1 MSIAFFKKYPDADPN
16 RFVLRDG
23 KVLFKLNPDN
33 EYRLLDIESDTYQR
47 TSTWTKFL
55 TSYKERGFGIFFTDG
70 TVPEFQNTRFPNDP
84 TRQGWGKHPIIDSTF
99 QKPVDLGYVTNKF
112 KIYVTNTEYF
122 MTDLFFPPEDWKEG
136 KTINEVAGLDIRKRP
151 FDYKN
156 ESYFTM
162 LCATYVATFLCGIS
176 IQHLTESDNVPKII
190 TSMVRYHLYY
200 QIEKFRTNP
209 SLLDR
214 YASQFEKPV
223 RKYLPIKHIK
233 VLSVG
238 KDRDGNL
245 EYYKGTVNYST
256 TDYKSL
262 IAQST
267 TGLTKIGQKLFQQSI
282 ESYVYAVLGAQ
293 AKTRWPIVG
302 EGAKSL
308 QTQDVFHTIVGEMIN
323 ENDVT
328 TTISN
333 MRTAIKSTNVVLN
346 MAISPGMI
354 LVPSNLIIQKEK
366 IPGCNN
372 VLTLAT
378 DKMKF
383 GKNADVNYK
392 APKTES
398 ESSTQGGDTTPDTPK
413 TANSESESSTQGG
426 NTGSKSPKTANS
438 EYESSTQE
446 GDTGSK
452 SPKTTSTQGGST
464 RAVPKPKSPK
474 VSVASEILGVT
485 MMVGGFLISKYLF

>member
-1 MSIAFFKKYPDADPN
+1 MTEKEFFKKNPDADPN
-16 RFVLRDG
+16 RFVFRDE
-23 KVLFKLNPDN
+23 KVLFKINPDN

-99 QKPVDLGYVTNKF
+99 QKPVDLGYVINKF

-122 MTDLFFPPEDWKEG
+122 MSNFPPISADWKEG
-136 KTINEVAGLDIRKRP
+136 KTINEVAGLDIRKRA

-176 IQHLTESDNVPKII
+176 TQHLEESEDVPKII

-200 QIEKFRTNP
+200 QIRKFMKKP
-209 SLLDR
+209 SLLKR

-223 RKYLPIKHIK
+223 KKYLPIKHIK
-233 VLSVG
+233 VLSIG

-245 EYYKGTVNYST
+245 EFYKGTVNYST

-267 TGLTKIGQKLFQQSI
+267 AGLTKIGQKLFQQSI
-282 ESYVYAVLGAQ
+282 ESYVDAVLGAQ
-293 AKTRWPIVG
+293 AKSRWSIVG

-308 QTQDVFHTIVGEMIN
+308 QTQDVFHTIVGETII

-328 TTISN
+328 ILISN

-354 LVPSNLIIQKEK
+354 LVPSDLIIQKEK
-366 IPGCNN
+366 ILGYNN

-383 GKNADVNYK
+383 GKNAEVNYK
-392 APKTES
+392 TPKTES
-398 ESSTQGGDTTPDTPK
+398 VSSTQGGDTTPNTPK
-413 TANSESESSTQGG
+413 TANSESENPKTSTQG
-426 NTGSKSPKTANS
+426 
-438 EYESSTQE
+438 

-452 SPKTTSTQGGST
+452 SPKTIN
-464 RAVPKPKSPK
+464 PKPKSPI

-485 MMVGGFLISKYLF
+485 MMVGGFLISKYVF

>member
-1 MSIAFFKKYPDADPN
+1 M
-16 RFVLRDG
+16 
-23 KVLFKLNPDN
+23 
-33 EYRLLDIESDTYQR
+33 
-47 TSTWTKFL
+47 
-55 TSYKERGFGIFFTDG
+55 
-70 TVPEFQNTRFPNDP
+70 
-84 TRQGWGKHPIIDSTF
+84 
-99 QKPVDLGYVTNKF
+99 DLGYVINKF
-112 KIYVTNTEYF
+112 RIYVTNTEYF
-122 MTDLFFPPEDWKEG
+122 VSNLYFPPADWREG

-151 FDYKN
+151 FNYKN
-156 ESYFTM
+156 EPYFAI

-176 IQHLTESDNVPKII
+176 IQHLTESDDVPKII

-233 VLSVG
+233 VLSVER
-238 KDRDGNL
+238 DRDGNL

-302 EGAKSL
+302 KGAKSL

-323 ENDVT
+323 ETDVT

-333 MRTAIKSTNVVLN
+333 MRTAIRSTNVVLN

-354 LVPSNLIIQKEK
+354 LVPSDLIIQKEK
-366 IPGCNN
+366 IPGYNN

-383 GKNADVNYK
+383 GKNAEVNYK

-398 ESSTQGGDTTPDTPK
+398 ESSTQGGDTTPDTSK
-413 TANSESESSTQGG
+413 TANSESENPKTSTQG
-426 NTGSKSPKTANS
+426 
-438 EYESSTQE
+438 

-452 SPKTTSTQGGST
+452 SPKTTSTQGGSA
-464 RAVPKPKSPK
+464 RAVPNQSLRK
-474 VSVASEILGVT
+474 
-485 MMVGGFLISKYLF
+485 